1 MHSADAYHGA
11 VISEVRAPAGEG
23 RMYEMAPDQVAEA
36 VLAAAKLG
44 GVDRVWFTSGSEL
57 GVLQEAAVKN
67 RALGRPTPG
76 IASAARARRFANT
89 LRR

>member
-1 MHSADAYHGA
+1 
-11 VISEVRAPAGEG
+11 
-23 RMYEMAPDQVAEA
+23 MYEMAADQVAEA

-67 RALGRPTPG
+67 RALGRPTPD
-76 IASAARARRFANT
+76 IVTITHEQVSLAAACGETAVTR
-89 LRR
+89 